1 MRRSLILIAFGVA
14 LVGCQAAAS
23 GATSLGY
30 EYGAA
35 AAAPTAA
42 AAPAAPAPAKP
53 ADVQPS
59 PKRAGPAAGQGQ
71 AALTTP
77 ATAPQTFRILPEQ
90 SEVRYEV
97 GEVFFREGNRFNIA
111 IGITKVIGGEVRVD
125 RAQPRNSTIGPIA
138 IDISAFKSD
147 RARRDQFI
155 RDRWLESARFPMAT
169 FTPTRIEGL
178 PERYVEG
185 AELALRVTGDLT
197 IREATKPT
205 TFAVAAKLQGDTLTA
220 TGTTTI
226 RMSDFGFDPP
236 EILGTLKA
244 ENEAKLVFTFV
255 ALRAG

>member
-1 MRRSLILIAFGVA
+1 MRRSFALLALGVA

-35 AAAPTAA
+35 AAAPS
-42 AAPAAPAPAKP
+42 AAPTPAAPAKP
-53 ADVQPS
+53 ADVQT
-59 PKRAGPAAGQGQ
+59 PAAPAEPGPSQSL
-71 AALTTP
+71 ATP
-77 ATAPQTFRILPEQ
+77 AAPAAAPQVFRILPEQ

-97 GEVFFREGNRFNIA
+97 GEVFFREGNRFNVA
-111 IGITKVIGGEVRVD
+111 VGITKVISGEVRVD
-125 RAQPRNSTIGPIA
+125 RAQPRNSTIGPIV

-155 RDRWLESARFPMAT
+155 RERWLESGRFPLAT

-178 PERYVEG
+178 PERYAEG
-185 AELALRVTGDLT
+185 TELALRVTGDLT
-197 IREATKPT
+197 IREATKST

-220 TGTTTI
+220 TGTTAI
-226 RMSDFGFDPP
+226 RMTDFGFDPP

-255 ALRAG
+255 AHSEKS